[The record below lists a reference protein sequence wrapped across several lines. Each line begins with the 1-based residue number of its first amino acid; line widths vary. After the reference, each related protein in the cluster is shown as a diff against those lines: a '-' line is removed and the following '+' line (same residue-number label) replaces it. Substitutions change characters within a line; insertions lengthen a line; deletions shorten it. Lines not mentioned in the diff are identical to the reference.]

1 MRIHPFFTH
10 WHKEQLRLKLMHLKA
25 VDFHWLYGSKHCYPD
40 PDVQEANTEHFSKKH
55 CFSGCFCKS
64 SFLCKAIWILQTGLN
79 LASTS
84 KEQSVK
90 CTVCRTQLGMET
102 CLILF
107 CQGRRK
113 ERRFV
118 ECKSPLVHFQHIR
131 GAISSQ
137 PILKKKK
144 KKRQPM
150 INVLTW
156 MSELYIQILPLSDCR
171 AEGIWSKNPMVQD
184 MIRKS

>member
-144 KKRQPM
+144 KKRQPV